1 MNYHLS
7 CYQWHLLHSTTIS
20 TRTQINNALHAV
32 SGKKKK
38 LLVFTRV
45 ATGHYTIACNFA
57 KWWSIFTILS
67 LFWDWTIGS
76 GAYWAGR
83 AVACPL
89 FLCPIG
95 KHSCLPYHVS
105 ASKLIFFFHFIL
117 NTCRQWMQILLS
129 ILKPWQNSI
138 FSWKSVVSFRSKAPR
153 LPPRTLPL
161 RAWPPSHHCC
171 LPTLNDLLLPMSRQ
185 KTCN

>member
-1 MNYHLS
+1 M
-7 CYQWHLLHSTTIS
+7 
-20 TRTQINNALHAV
+20 
-32 SGKKKK
+32 
-38 LLVFTRV
+38 
-45 ATGHYTIACNFA
+45 HYTLCPEKKRNCSFLLGWPLA
-57 KWWSIFTILS
+57 TILLPVTLPNDDQFS
-67 LFWDWTIGS
+67 QFFHCFETG
-76 GAYWAGR
+76 
-83 AVACPL
+83 PL
-89 FLCPIG
+89 AAEPTEQGGQSPAHFFLCPIG